1 LVRTKWDCLI
11 MHRNFKILGMG
22 SIVCPLVLGGYLLAI
37 QLTGN
42 FYEVVPGEL
51 YRSNQPTAAQ
61 IADYRRRY
69 GIKTIINLRGRSE
82 DAAWYRDE
90 IATAASLGV
99 KHIDFRMSAR
109 KQLTLAETGELLAIL
124 REVPKPLL
132 IHCKSGSD
140 RTGLASVIY
149 LQQIANVNE
158 ETAERQLSLR
168 FGHVGIPFLSP
179 AYAMDENWEN
189 LEKAF
194 GLPG

>member
-1 LVRTKWDCLI
+1 MRITLKMVGLGFISCALV
-11 MHRNFKILGMG
+11 
-22 SIVCPLVLGGYLLAI
+22 VGGYLLTI

-61 IADYRRRY
+61 IADYKRRY
-69 GIKTIINLRGRSE
+69 GIKTIINLRGSSE

-90 IATAASLGV
+90 IAAAASLGV
-99 KHIDFRMSAR
+99 KHIDFRMSAQ
-109 KQLTLAETGELLAIL
+109 KQLTLAETGELLAVM
-124 REVPKPLL
+124 RDVPKPLL

-149 LQQIANVNE
+149 LQQIAKVKE
-158 ETAERQLSLR
+158 ETAEQQLSLR
-168 FGHVGIPFLSP
+168 FGHIGIPFLSP

-189 LEKAF
+189 LETAF
-194 GLPG
+194 GLSG